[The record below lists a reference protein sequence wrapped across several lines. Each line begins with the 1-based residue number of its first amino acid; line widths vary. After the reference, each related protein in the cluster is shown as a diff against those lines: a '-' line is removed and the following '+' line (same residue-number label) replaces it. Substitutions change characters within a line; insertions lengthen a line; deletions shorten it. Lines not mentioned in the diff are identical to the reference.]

1 MEGEC
6 IMKKIIILFLF
17 FSPFIPITVQ
27 ASDFETPSHPHRIL
41 PSKRV
46 AAEIKTIS
54 SSIAKGDSKEVILT
68 KWRALLLGSNMQGT
82 DINVLVQQVIRESYL
97 AAAEDLKKYADKVKY
112 YNEQKLKVTDAIE
125 KARRTQMTP
134 GSSLNKMNIIM
145 EKGTSGQ
152 ITMRNIGFVK
162 TEQERQEY
170 VRYLDSKLNQF
181 NEDARIVSLEYEN
194 VSQRQQGINRQLS
207 LLSGELKR
215 TAILILQRKEK

>member
-1 MEGEC
+1 
-6 IMKKIIILFLF
+6 
-17 FSPFIPITVQ
+17 
-27 ASDFETPSHPHRIL
+27 
-41 PSKRV
+41 
-46 AAEIKTIS
+46 
-54 SSIAKGDSKEVILT
+54 
-68 KWRALLLGSNMQGT
+68 
-82 DINVLVQQVIRESYL
+82 L

>member
-1 MEGEC
+1 
-6 IMKKIIILFLF
+6 MKKIIILFLF
-17 FSPFIPITVQ
+17 LSPYISTTVQ

-41 PSKRV
+41 HSKRV

-54 SSIAKGDSKEVILT
+54 SSIAKGDSKEVVLT

-82 DINVLVQQVIRESYL
+82 DINALVQQVIRESYL
-97 AAAEDLKKYADKVKY
+97 ASAEDLKKYADKVQY
-112 YNEQKLKVTDAIE
+112 YNEQKMKVTDAIE
-125 KARRTQMTP
+125 KARRAQITP
-134 GSSLNKMNIIM
+134 GSSLNKMNIVL

-152 ITMRNIGFVK
+152 ITMRNIGVVK

-194 VSQRQQGINRQLS
+194 VAQRRQEIKRQLS
-207 LLSGELKR
+207 ILSGELKH
-215 TAILILQRKEK
+215 TAILILQRKEN